1 MKENEDKIPQ
11 ELKDKIT
18 PLVEDVKKNKE
29 AKDIEALKK
38 SMENLQQEAM
48 KIGQAIYEQTQ
59 AAQQATSEQTPPPQN
74 DDGTV
79 DAEVV
84 E

>member
-1 MKENEDKIPQ
+1 
-11 ELKDKIT
+11 
-18 PLVEDVKKNKE
+18 
-29 AKDIEALKK
+29 
-38 SMENLQQEAM
+38 MENLQNEAM

-59 AAQQATSEQTPPPQN
+59 AAQQTTESEPPKN